1 MTRTGLGELE
11 QLVLLALLRLG
22 RGAYG
27 AALRREIHDRTGRS
41 VSPGTIY
48 PTLDRLER
56 KGWLQSWMGEPT
68 EERGGRARRHYALT
82 AAGLAEVRK
91 SWAEVSS
98 LAAGLDAVLNP
109 RG

>member
-27 AALRREIHDRTGRS
+27 ASLRREILDRSGRS

-48 PTLDRLER
+48 PTLERLER
-56 KGWLQSWMGEPT
+56 KGCVRSWLGEPT
-68 EERGGRARRHYALT
+68 EERGGRARRHYAMT
-82 AAGLAEVRK
+82 PAGLSEIRKAWGEVAALAE
-91 SWAEVSS
+91 
-98 LAAGLDAVLNP
+98 GLDAVLDP

>member
-27 AALRREIHDRTGRS
+27 AALRREIHDRAGRS

-56 KGWLQSWMGEPT
+56 KGCVRSWMGEPT

-91 SWAEVSS
+91 SWGEVSA
-98 LAAGLDAVLNP
+98 LAEGLDAVLNP